1 VNVSDGRKKGTNRF
15 TKQTQQIKNQPS
27 PEKELGTLYIFIH
40 TQSHPLSMSTSKGT
54 RNFYEATLVIPN
66 FAPPFFT
73 FTFSPSASTIGN
85 STSSLRS
92 GEILPSNP
100 KRGPSTPT
108 ELARCRSID
117 PVESTDPSLSCVATR
132 VGSIERVGCEG
143 AVGEVAVEAA
153 RDVVY
158 DTGEDESPSSSS
170 SSSESC
176 DKAVMGATIDVTG
189 VVRSKYWDDRFLA
202 REGVIELE
210 IAIKLDGGSGS
221 LNRILLVVHD
231 MMTIIAE

>member
-1 VNVSDGRKKGTNRF
+1 MGS
-15 TKQTQQIKNQPS
+15 
-27 PEKELGTLYIFIH
+27 
-40 TQSHPLSMSTSKGT
+40 
-54 RNFYEATLVIPN
+54 
-66 FAPPFFT
+66 
-73 FTFSPSASTIGN
+73 

-100 KRGPSTPT
+100 KSGPSTPT

-117 PVESTDPSLSCVATR
+117 PVESTDPSLSYVVATR
-132 VGSIERVGCEG
+132 VGSIERVGCEE

-231 MMTIIAE
+231 MMTIIAEWLMIERVNTEGTRG